1 MHLQFSISADIRLIL
16 IALVMFCAAGCAQ
29 TVDRARSQMAMNRA
43 DNFYEQGDYLEASR
57 QYMNAANAGSPRAK
71 YMLGRMYSRGQGVTR
86 DPEEARRWIV
96 KAAEQAYPAADFE
109 VGTMYLSGDGM
120 SANPGYAVLHFLRA
134 ARNKHALSMY
144 NLGFVYALGIGVESD
159 PDEALKWFRMA
170 KAYGLPVDD
179 ELLSRTGIESYN
191 R

>member
-1 MHLQFSISADIRLIL
+1 
-16 IALVMFCAAGCAQ
+16 
-29 TVDRARSQMAMNRA
+29 
-43 DNFYEQGDYLEASR
+43 
-57 QYMNAANAGSPRAK
+57 
-71 YMLGRMYSRGQGVTR
+71 
-86 DPEEARRWIV
+86 
-96 KAAEQAYPAADFE
+96 
-109 VGTMYLSGDGM
+109 MYLSGDGM
-120 SANPGYAVLHFLRA
+120 AANPGYAVLHFLRA